1 MSQGKEIEKKY
12 WITFSTSY
20 LRLSAE
26 MESLRR
32 VYEEQTDKA
41 KSEYMNLHSQKVI
54 LKNSPLTI

>member
-1 MSQGKEIEKKY
+1 MSQGIKILKK
-12 WITFSTSY
+12 IFKTFSTSY

-32 VYEEQTDKA
+32 VYEEQTEKA

-54 LKNSPLTI
+54 LKKISL